1 MVPIIPPDDTH
12 STRKSSKAAVASV
25 LECSATICKC
35 WYPFGIV
42 LGGIAFEGNMSSIQ
56 PHSCDSV
63 ISIADE
69 PHHHLEID
77 NEWVRAYAV
86 QIEPRQYTL
95 CHLHSWPYLMY
106 VAGDANIISTPRGGE
121 AEKQQFAADYCDL
134 HPAGLEHIVENVSS
148 APFRAMIFE
157 LLPPTGTLRRSGA
170 VSSQVAGVRTTTLYS
185 DDVIG
190 AQLIELNSGSQAQIT
205 GAAVLATPYEDT
217 VEFISPEHGTRKL
230 ERFRQLE
237 YLPSG
242 STGLLRCESG
252 GPARVLV
259 VTLGSE

>member
-1 MVPIIPPDDTH
+1 
-12 STRKSSKAAVASV
+12 
-25 LECSATICKC
+25 
-35 WYPFGIV
+35 
-42 LGGIAFEGNMSSIQ
+42 MSSTQ

-86 QIEPRQYTL
+86 QIESRQHTL
-95 CHLHSWPYLMY
+95 CHLHPWPYLMY
-106 VAGDANIISTPRGGE
+106 VAGEADIISTPRGSE
-121 AEKQQFAADYCDL
+121 AEEQRFSPDYCDL
-134 HPAGLEHIVENVSS
+134 HPAGLEHVVQNLHTE
-148 APFRAMIFE
+148 PFRAMIFE
-157 LLPPTGTLRRSGA
+157 VLPAAEKLHHTRPTTG
-170 VSSQVAGVRTTTLYS
+170 QVAGVRMTTIYAGEP
-185 DDVIG
+185 IC
-190 AQLIELNSGSQAQIT
+190 AQLVELQSGSQAQIT
-205 GAAVLATPYEDT
+205 GAAVLATPYEDA
-217 VEFISPEHGTRKL
+217 VEFISPENGTRKL

-259 VTLGSE
+259 VTLGRD

>member
-1 MVPIIPPDDTH
+1 MT
-12 STRKSSKAAVASV
+12 
-25 LECSATICKC
+25 
-35 WYPFGIV
+35 
-42 LGGIAFEGNMSSIQ
+42 SIQ
-56 PHSCDSV
+56 PHSCESV

-86 QIEPRQYTL
+86 QIEPGQYTL
-95 CHLHSWPYLMY
+95 CHLHPWPYLMY
-106 VAGDANIISTPRGGE
+106 VAGDADIISTPRGGQ
-121 AEKQQFAADYCDL
+121 AEKQQFAPDYCDL
-134 HPAGLEHIVENVSS
+134 HPAGLEHVVENVSS
-148 APFRAMIFE
+148 TPFRAVIFE
-157 LLPPTGTLRRSGA
+157 LLPAAGKLRRPGPASGH
-170 VSSQVAGVRTTTLYS
+170 VAGVRSTTLYS
-185 DDVIG
+185 GDVIC

-230 ERFRQLE
+230 ERLRQLE
-237 YLPSG
+237 YLPTG

-259 VTLGSE
+259 VTLGCD